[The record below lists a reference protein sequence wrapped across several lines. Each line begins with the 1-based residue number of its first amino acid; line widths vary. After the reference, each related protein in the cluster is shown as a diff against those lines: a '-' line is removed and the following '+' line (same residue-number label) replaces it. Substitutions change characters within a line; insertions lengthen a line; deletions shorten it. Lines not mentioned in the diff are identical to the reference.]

1 MAWSMPEGC
10 VLGIFGKKPEPGQ
23 VKTRLAVELGDE
35 AASQVHE
42 AMLFDVLETWSSRRS
57 WRRAAGGS
65 SSIRRPMQVPGSTP
79 ACPSALPF
87 SRRSRVIWA
96 AGCTVSSRA
105 SSRMAQR
112 GSC

>member
-1 MAWSMPEGC
+1 MAWLMPEDC

-42 AMLFDVLETWSSRRS
+42 AMLFDVLETWSSEAVLA
-57 WRRAAGGS
+57 RAAGGS
-65 SSIRRPMQVPGSTP
+65 SSIRRPMPVPGSTLE
-79 ACPSALPF
+79 CPSVLPF
-87 SRRSRVIWA
+87 SPRSRVIWA
-96 AGCTVSSRA
+96 LGCAVSSRA
-105 SSRMAQR
+105 SSRMVRR